1 MERPN
6 LFLSTIL
13 RSCHSN
19 LFARIW
25 KEPVCHAPRSLI
37 RVPFCRYDVTLPL
50 RDEIKQ
56 TKRGTRF
63 LPFSKKRQVSSGIV
77 FVSFAGFPVSLQ
89 EKATWTASTGRVHSR
104 SRFVFV
110 FLFLGGTREERAD
123 GCCCRK
129 QSLVLYSPCGVGR
142 SFAKAWTHTRVS
154 SGERTKLRHWKAT
167 RARRQRQSGVTTL
180 QGNSFLS
187 SVLVTF
193 AILALTF

>member
-6 LFLSTIL
+6 LFLSTNL
-13 RSCHSN
+13 RFCHSN

-25 KEPVCHAPRSLI
+25 REPVCHAPRSLI

-110 FLFLGGTREERAD
+110 FLSLGVHERNVLMDVAAGSSRLFFIPPAELEGRLRRHGRIHACPPGNGQNSATGKQPALGGNGRVASLLCRAI
-123 GCCCRK
+123 
-129 QSLVLYSPCGVGR
+129 R
-142 SFAKAWTHTRVS
+142 SSHLFS
-154 SGERTKLRHWKAT
+154 
-167 RARRQRQSGVTTL
+167 
-180 QGNSFLS
+180 
-187 SVLVTF
+187 
-193 AILALTF
+193 